1 MTHKRKV
8 AVLGSTGLVGQHFV
22 RMLDGHPDF
31 KIAMLAGSERSA
43 GHVYAEVVDWAAD
56 GEIPLNTGK
65 TVVQPTSVETV
76 VASGAEVV
84 FSALPASIAGP
95 LETALRGRGLFI
107 FTNASSHRADPDVP
121 VVIPEINPDHLE
133 LAARQKRAHGGF
145 IVADSN
151 CSTSGLALLLAP
163 LRPLGIRS
171 VVVTT
176 FQAIS
181 GAGRRGLAA
190 MDIAANCIPFIPN
203 EEEKLGR
210 EPGRILGTLDQ
221 NGIHLWPVPVRANC
235 CRVPVR
241 DGHLLSVS
249 VEFDRAVEERAA
261 AEALTAFRGLPQ
273 EWNLPSAPAQPV
285 IVRTEEARPQPVL
298 DAWAGSP
305 ERARGMAV
313 TAGRLRSRDC
323 FLDLFGLVH
332 NTVRGAAGTCLLT
345 AELAL
350 KQSLLDTK

>member
-1 MTHKRKV
+1 MTNRTKV

-31 KIAMLAGSERSA
+31 EIVELAGSERSA
-43 GHVYAEVVDWAAD
+43 GHAYADIVDWAA
-56 GEIPLNTGK
+56 GGNIPVQAGK
-65 TVVQPTSVETV
+65 TVVQPTSVDTIA
-76 VASGAEVV
+76 ASGAKVV
-84 FSALPASIAGP
+84 FSALPAAAAGT
-95 LETALRGRGLFI
+95 LESALRDRGLFI
-107 FTNASSHRADPDVP
+107 FTNASSHRNDPDVP

-133 LAARQKRAHGGF
+133 LAARQKKARGGF
-145 IVADSN
+145 IAADSN
-151 CSTSGLALLLAP
+151 CSTAGLALLLAP

-171 VVVTT
+171 VVITT

-190 MDIAANCIPFIPN
+190 MDITGNCVPFIRN

-210 EPGRILGTLDQ
+210 EPGRILGTLEND
-221 NGIHLWPVPVRANC
+221 GIAPWDVPVRANC

-249 VEFDRAVEERAA
+249 VEFDKPVTEKAA
-261 AEALTAFRGLPQ
+261 ADALSGFRGLPQ
-273 EWNLPSAPAQPV
+273 KWNLPSAPAQPV
-285 IVRTEEARPQPVL
+285 IVRTEEARPQPIL

-313 TAGRLRSRDC
+313 TAGRLRARGH

-350 KQSLLDTK
+350 KQGLLD